1 MTASALHAASG
12 AGDDMIEL
20 CIPARAELMVLARY
34 TAATVAARA
43 GFDIEEIEDLRL
55 AVEELC
61 LSLASG
67 GKGGNFHLQ
76 YLDTGGTVEI
86 TCALE
91 GASGPVHHGAS
102 EAMSGLP
109 TDGLSDRI
117 LDALVDEH
125 GYGKRGD
132 SDCAWLRKSHA
143 GSPD

>member
-1 MTASALHAASG
+1 MHAESDAH
-12 AGDDMIEL
+12 DDMIEL
-20 CIPARAELMVLARY
+20 CLPVRAELLVLARY

-61 LSLASG
+61 LSLASAG
-67 GKGGNFHLQ
+67 ESGNFHLQ
-76 YLDTGGTVEI
+76 FLDVNGTVEI
-86 TCALE
+86 TCVLE
-91 GASGPVHHGAS
+91 GASDSVHHGAS
-102 EAMSGLP
+102 DAMSELH

-132 SDCAWLRKSHA
+132 SDCAWLRKTRA
-143 GSPD
+143 GLRD